1 MNKIDFDTF
10 KQYGIVPSHA
20 EPSELPEPVR
30 DEDTDESSPYRHDW
44 PEMPLGVSRG

>member
-10 KQYGIVPSHA
+10 RQFGIVPSHA
-20 EPSELPEPVR
+20 EPSELPER